1 MARTFRFLLSPLPI
15 GRVTIP
21 NRVSFSAHLTNFAEQ
36 HLPSERH
43 MYYYAE
49 RAKGGA
55 GLIIT
60 EETSVHPTDQAY
72 EKIIH
77 IYDPKVIPG
86 LRRIA
91 DAVHEYDTKIF
102 VQLNHN
108 GQQCDGTLSRLPVW
122 APSPIPDV
130 LFREV
135 PKEMEIED
143 IHKVIEGF
151 AHSAIHVREG
161 RFDGI
166 ELQFGH
172 SSLAR
177 QFLSP
182 LTNFRFDKYGG
193 GLENRLRFPLEV
205 IATVRKAVGRDYTV
219 GVRLCADEM
228 TPGGLTIDD
237 AKEIASKL
245 EETGDID
252 FIDLTIGTFYNLYL
266 VGGSMHTPLGYTIPL
281 AAAIK
286 KVVEIPVFATGRIND
301 PVLAEEVLSKGQADI
316 IGMVRAQICDPELV
330 NKVKQGMVDEIR
342 YCIACNQNCYGRI
355 GINKF
360 LGCVQNPTVG
370 QEKDEGIGTLKHAL
384 TKKKV
389 MIVGGG
395 PAGMWTA
402 KIAAMRGHQVEI
414 YEKEAKLGGQV
425 NIAVRGA
432 GREEFGTIIRNEKAQ
447 LDKYGVKVFL
457 NREATPELVEEV
469 DPEVLVVATGSFP
482 KRFPLPGAEF
492 PYVFNIWEVLKG
504 EALLGDKILLID
516 YDGHHQATGTAEYLV
531 DQGKTVHMLTPSLFI
546 GAELG
551 PQQDLH
557 LTRQRLL
564 EKGVTFTPD
573 TAVIEIKDKT
583 VYGFNVYSNKK
594 EVFEG
599 YDSIVLAM
607 GNQVNDSL
615 YKACKEK
622 RKDVYRI
629 GDCVAPRKVDMAI
642 YEGYKLGRML

>member
-1 MARTFRFLLSPLPI
+1 MIRTFRFLLSPLPI

-122 APSPIPDV
+122 APSSIPDV

-182 LTNFRFDKYGG
+182 LTNFRFDEYGG

-245 EETGDID
+245 EETGEID

-355 GINKF
+355 GVNKF

-432 GREEFGTIIRNEKAQ
+432 GREEFGTIVRNEKAQ

-482 KRFPLPGAEF
+482 KRVPLPGAEF

-622 RKDVYRI
+622 RREVYRI

-642 YEGYKLGRML
+642 YEGYKLGRMI

>member
-1 MARTFRFLLSPLPI
+1 MARIFRFLLSPLLI

-21 NRVSFSAHLTNFAEQ
+21 NRVSFSAHVTNFAEQ
-36 HLPSERH
+36 HLPSQRH

-49 RAKGGA
+49 RAKGGT
-55 GLIIT
+55 GLIVT

-72 EKIIH
+72 EKLIH
-77 IYDPKVIPG
+77 TYNPKVIPG

-91 DAVHEYDTKIF
+91 DAVHEYETKIF

-130 LFREV
+130 LFREI

-143 IHKVIEGF
+143 IHEVTESF
-151 AHSAIHVREG
+151 AQAAIHVREG

-182 LTNFRFDKYGG
+182 LTNFRSDEYGG
-193 GLENRLRFPLEV
+193 SLENRLRFPLEA
-205 IATVRKAVGRDYTV
+205 IAAVRRTVGRDYTV

-228 TPGGLTIDD
+228 IPGGLTIDD
-237 AKEIASKL
+237 AKEIASRL
-245 EETGDID
+245 EKTGEID
-252 FIDLTIGTFYNLYL
+252 FIDLTIATFYNLYL
-266 VGGSMHTPLGYTIPL
+266 VGGTMHTPLGYTVPL

-286 KVVEIPVFATGRIND
+286 KVVELPVFATGRIND
-301 PVLAEEVLSKGQADI
+301 PSLAEEVLSKGQADI

-330 NKVKQGMVDEIR
+330 NKVKWGMVDEIR
-342 YCIACNQNCYGRI
+342 YCIGCNQNCYGRM
-355 GINKF
+355 GVNKL

-370 QEKDEGIGTLKHAL
+370 HEKDEGIGTLKPAL

-389 MIVGGG
+389 MVVGGG
-395 PAGMWTA
+395 PAGMWAA

-414 YEKEAKLGGQV
+414 YEKEAELGGQV

-432 GREEFGTIIRNEKAQ
+432 GREEFGVIIRNEKVQ

-457 NREATPELVEEV
+457 NREVTPELVEEV
-469 DPEVLVVATGSFP
+469 DPEVLIVATGSSP
-482 KRFPLPGAEF
+482 KRFPLPGAELPF
-492 PYVFNIWEVLKG
+492 VFSIWEVLKG

-516 YDGHHQATGTAEYLV
+516 YDGHHQATSTAEYLV
-531 DQGKTVHMLTPSLFI
+531 DQGKTIHMLTPSLFI

-551 PQQDLH
+551 PQQDLY

-564 EKGVTFTPD
+564 QKGVTFTPD
-573 TAVIEIKDKT
+573 IAVTEIKDKT
-583 VYGFNVYSNKK
+583 VYGFNVYSNEK

-622 RKDVYRI
+622 RKEVYRI

-642 YEGYKLGRML
+642 YEGYKLGRMI